1 MNRSRTTAAACSIV
15 TLSLIAAI
23 TATAGDLNPPPGP
36 VSPTGPSLADLQNDI
51 NNINIGTGGASIGQ
65 ITTVVD
71 GATIDINANTN
82 EGFAS
87 LVPRG
92 ESNFEVYFRADTLVG
107 TSTEMAYT
115 DYIEIDS
122 AEISTSTVFI
132 PGPGAG
138 GGSSSPMISSIRIK
152 STALADRNTS
162 RLFAGNT
169 MGTNV
174 SVDVAFAISAA
185 SAIEIMEISF
195 DESYITFLQID
206 ETGYEVE
213 FTPAACVTVTTTD
226 LGPAGQILGS
236 LTTGW
241 NIQTNS
247 PCN

>member
-1 MNRSRTTAAACSIV
+1 MNRSRTTAATYSIV

-51 NNINIGTGGASIGQ
+51 NNIMPGSGGASIGQ

-87 LVPRG
+87 LIPRG

-115 DYIEIDS
+115 DYLEVDS
-122 AEISTSTVFI
+122 AEISTETVFI
-132 PGPGAG
+132 PGPGPG
-138 GGSSSPMISSIRIK
+138 GGSSAPLISAIRIK
-152 STALADRNTS
+152 SSERADRNTS

-174 SVDVAFAISAA
+174 SVDVAFAIQAA
-185 SAIEIMEISF
+185 SAIEIMEISL
-195 DESYITFLQID
+195 DESYITFLQIN
-206 ETGYEVE
+206 ETGFEVE

-226 LGPAGQILGS
+226 LGSAGQILGTLS
-236 LTTGW
+236 TSW
-241 NIQTNS
+241 NIQTNE